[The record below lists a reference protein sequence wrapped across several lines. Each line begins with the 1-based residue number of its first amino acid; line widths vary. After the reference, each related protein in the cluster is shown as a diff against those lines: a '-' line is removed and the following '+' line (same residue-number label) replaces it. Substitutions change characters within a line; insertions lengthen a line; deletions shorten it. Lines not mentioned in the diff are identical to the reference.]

1 MDIEI
6 ENIQKNINEILLKSF
21 YRKLKRYEKS
31 ALKSLR
37 IKYKNLIEEERKRKE
52 EEERKRKEEERKR
65 KEEEERIRKEEEKA
79 IKEEEKLKGNLLVK

>member
-37 IKYKNLIEEERKRKE
+37 IKYKNFK
-52 EEERKRKEEERKR
+52 
-65 KEEEERIRKEEEKA
+65 
-79 IKEEEKLKGNLLVK
+79 